1 MKIVEKVNESVALM
15 SSLGVA
21 GFIGIVWLMI
31 YGFLSGN
38 LGFATGTAGFNNT
51 ETVIDNMTS
60 GFTVFFGFAPTWF
73 QIAAIVLLIVMLV
86 GLLGVVIGI
95 MKLRKGG
102 DSSSGY

>member
-1 MKIVEKVNESVALM
+1 MKLLKKFEESIGLM
-15 SSLGVA
+15 SALGVA

-38 LGFATGTAGFNNT
+38 LGFAVGTTGYNNT

-60 GFTVFFGFAPTWF
+60 GFVTFFGFAPTWF

-95 MKLRKGG
+95 MGMRKK
-102 DSSSGY
+102 SSMSGYA

>member
-1 MKIVEKVNESVALM
+1 MTVLKKVQESIGLM
-15 SSLGVA
+15 SALGVA

-38 LGFATGTAGFNNT
+38 LGFAVGTSGYNNT
-51 ETVIDNMTS
+51 ELVIDNMTS

-86 GLLGVVIGI
+86 GLLGVVVGI
-95 MKLRKGG
+95 MKAGKS
-102 DSSSGY
+102 SSSGYA

>member
-1 MKIVEKVNESVALM
+1 MKVVDKVQESIGLM
-15 SSLGVA
+15 SALGVA

-38 LGFATGTAGFNNT
+38 LGFAVGTQGYNNT
-51 ETVIDNMTS
+51 QTVIDNMTS

-95 MKLRKGG
+95 MNIKKGG
-102 DSSSGY
+102 SSSGYA